1 MLRTTKIGG
10 RLYIFG
16 EIAFPIAITLYDPKN
31 HHVRLVVHSGTA
43 FREGKWRIPEHLRP
57 IDGGKPSH
65 YLWTD
70 LNDDGLASREEMQW
84 LPHAV
89 GGAMDATDLTLYTG
103 GDATGF
109 NAGNKLTPMGFTPGG
124 TPKYVFDRAIKYP
137 AWVENGETFHIWDIR
152 RDEKGDLYGCFSD
165 GFPGWENHG
174 AWFFNSSSG
183 IDRLVKWDKDWK
195 PLWSVG
201 RHSPD
206 DEHDP
211 GSTAMPRNLVGTT
224 HGCVIWADS
233 SDEEVAQPT
242 VWTEDGLYVDE
253 LMRQP
258 GDTTPEIVYG
268 IFNQR
273 EYPHNNLYTDPKTG
287 EVLYY
292 AVNVNGSCP
301 IFELTGWDKI
311 QRQSGK
317 LTLTTA
323 PPAIAHTGAGLTAQ
337 YFNTPD
343 LSGEAVLTRVEKD
356 LYNDGTIPDA
366 KVLPAF
372 SARWTGQLEA
382 PATDEYRIVVEGNKP
397 WKEGKDPAWTRLW
410 VDGRLL
416 LDTANG
422 RAIKTPSGHFGRVN
436 LEAGR
441 KVDIVLECGFKQG
454 KPAVHLCWE
463 TATNERRRIQQKFL
477 HPKTTAPVAQI
488 TRSQTPGESDPP
500 RPELI
505 AHFCVDRDSSWNNIW
520 TDHVIGLEAGKLRV
534 NISGDKPL
542 YTAGKFN
549 DGQWHQLVSTLGGAS
564 GAQKLYLDSHLV
576 AEGKATRRERTTNR
590 NGIDLGPDKG
600 NCIVSIDDLR
610 VYGRGLMGAEVQA
623 ISQSN

>member
-1 MLRTTKIGG
+1 
-10 RLYIFG
+10 
-16 EIAFPIAITLYDPKN
+16 
-31 HHVRLVVHSGTA
+31 
-43 FREGKWRIPEHLRP
+43 
-57 IDGGKPSH
+57 
-65 YLWTD
+65 
-70 LNDDGLASREEMQW
+70 
-84 LPHAV
+84 
-89 GGAMDATDLTLYTG
+89 
-103 GDATGF
+103 
-109 NAGNKLTPMGFTPGG
+109 MGFTPGG

-422 RAIKTPSGHFGRVN
+422 RAIKTPSGHFGRVK

-477 HPKTTAPVAQI
+477 HPKTAAPVAQI